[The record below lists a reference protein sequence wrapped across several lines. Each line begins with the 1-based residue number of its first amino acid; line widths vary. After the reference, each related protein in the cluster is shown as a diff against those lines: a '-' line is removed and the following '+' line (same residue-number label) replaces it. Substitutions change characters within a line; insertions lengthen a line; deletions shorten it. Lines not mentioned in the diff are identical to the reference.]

1 MAQLNFAYN
10 YNFNIINL
18 GIPVN
23 SLTLTFCPLVLF
35 DSLSWLKANIPV
47 VVGGTRTVTKTFSIS
62 IGLYSLTG
70 STLSIANSIFG
81 SQTFQYEGGKGG
93 YLSMTSTSATQNITP
108 GTWYFG
114 VNFFTGGIATDHSSA
129 SFYANSSIA
138 PGNAIPGNFLMGR
151 VTASTNA
158 MPTSIATSNLD
169 ITGADAIRQ
178 PYIIITA

>member
-108 GTWYFG
+108 GNWWLGYLVSTTAQST
-114 VNFFTGGIATDHSSA
+114 NLTGSILGQSNV
-129 SFYANSSIA
+129 FNPANA
-138 PGNAIPGNFLMGR
+138 FPGGFIGGAM
-151 VTASTNA
+151 TASTTA
-158 MPTSIATSNLD
+158 LPGSVATSDLD
-169 ITGADAIRQ
+169 ITGANAFPQ
-178 PYIIITA
+178 PNIILTA